1 MPINDF
7 IAQHVPHIIIAAVCA
22 FPVYKLSRWT
32 LEKLGEWAW
41 DSTVGALRADRQR
54 LANCDANL
62 SLMMVNH
69 LPHLQAGIDKLVE
82 EQQQTNIILAEQSGY
97 LKGILEKK

>member
-1 MPINDF
+1 VPLQQYITS
-7 IAQHVPHIIIAAVCA
+7 HVPHIIITTLAL
-22 FPVYKLSRWT
+22 FPAYKIGRFL
-32 LEKLGEWAW
+32 LDKLGNWAW
-41 DSTVGALRADRQR
+41 DSTLGAIQEDRKR

-97 LKGILEKK
+97 LKGILDKK